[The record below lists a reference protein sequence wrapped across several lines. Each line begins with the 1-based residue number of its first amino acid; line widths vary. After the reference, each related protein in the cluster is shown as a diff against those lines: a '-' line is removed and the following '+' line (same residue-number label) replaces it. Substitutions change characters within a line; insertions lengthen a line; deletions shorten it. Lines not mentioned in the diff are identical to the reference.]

1 MSDIVGCA
9 ILACV
14 ISVGFWVVQ
23 LITADKESESL
34 DRILDVLKDILKQ
47 MKKGEDNE

>member
-14 ISVGFWVVQ
+14 ISVGFWIVQ
-23 LITADKESESL
+23 LITSDKESKSL
-34 DRILDVLKDILKQ
+34 DEISDVLKDILKQ
-47 MKKGEDNE
+47 MEKRGNDE